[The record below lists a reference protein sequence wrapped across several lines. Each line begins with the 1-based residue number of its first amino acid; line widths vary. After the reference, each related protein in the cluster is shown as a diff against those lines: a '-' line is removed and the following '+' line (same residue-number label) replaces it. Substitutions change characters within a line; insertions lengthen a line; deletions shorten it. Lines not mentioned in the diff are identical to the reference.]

1 LTIRPASGILI
12 LIFQLLLK
20 NVRRN
25 AMGLKVTIEEAVRIG
40 DGVWQ
45 AALDPDETS
54 AFGDCKS
61 KIGPFS
67 ILLLESE
74 IHYDEKTK
82 RITFDPKSTRLINIG
97 STNKIF
103 LLSDSPS
110 KQKAFVATA
119 PKPDKK
125 PVKVRRISEKKPPV
139 KKPPAKDAGYKPS
152 QVIPPGDK
160 LFLIELPPDIRIFG
174 ELLLSKVRHH
184 FKGELHYEPRTG
196 KFDETPDIFWTVKI
210 QSHSHSLKITIRGA
224 PDIFKVPPKINLFRD
239 KFGYSAFGIS
249 NKSQIDGAVSLIKQA
264 SKN

>member
-1 LTIRPASGILI
+1 
-12 LIFQLLLK
+12 
-20 NVRRN
+20 
-25 AMGLKVTIEEAVRIG
+25 MGLKVTIEEAVRIG

-45 AALDPDETS
+45 AVLDPEETS

-74 IHYDEKTK
+74 IHFDEKTK

-97 STNKIF
+97 STNKLF
-103 LLSDSPS
+103 LLSDSQS
-110 KQKAFVATA
+110 EQKAFVTTA
-119 PKPDKK
+119 SKPEKK
-125 PVKVRRISEKKPPV
+125 PVMARRIIEKKPPV
-139 KKPPAKDAGYKPS
+139 KDTKYKPS
-152 QVIPPGDK
+152 QVVPPGDK
-160 LFLIELPPDIRIFG
+160 LFLIELPPDIRSFG
-174 ELLLSKVRHH
+174 EVLLSIVRRH

-210 QSHSHSLKITIRGA
+210 QSHSRSLKITVRGA

-239 KFGYSAFGIS
+239 KFGYSAFDIS
-249 NKSQIDGAVSLIKQA
+249 DKSQIDGAVSLIKQA

>member
-1 LTIRPASGILI
+1 
-12 LIFQLLLK
+12 
-20 NVRRN
+20 
-25 AMGLKVTIEEAVRIG
+25 MGLKVTIENVRRID
-40 DGVWQ
+40 DGVWK
-45 AALDPDETS
+45 ATLDPDETS

-74 IHYDEKTK
+74 IHFDEKTK

-119 PKPDKK
+119 PKPKQK
-125 PVKVRRISEKKPPV
+125 PVKAGRISEKKPP
-139 KKPPAKDAGYKPS
+139 AKDTEYKPS
-152 QVIPPGDK
+152 QVVPPGDK
-160 LFLIELPPDIRIFG
+160 LFLIELPPDIRSFG
-174 ELLLSKVRHH
+174 EVLLSAVRRH

-210 QSHSHSLKITIRGA
+210 QPHSRSLKITVRGA

-239 KFGYSAFGIS
+239 KFGYSAFEIS
-249 NKSQIDGAVSLIKQA
+249 NKSQIDSAVSLIKQA

>member
-1 LTIRPASGILI
+1 
-12 LIFQLLLK
+12 
-20 NVRRN
+20 
-25 AMGLKVTIEEAVRIG
+25 MGLKVTIEEAVRID
-40 DGVWQ
+40 DGVWK
-45 AALDPDETS
+45 AVLDPDETT

-74 IHYDEKTK
+74 IHFDEKTK

-110 KQKAFVATA
+110 EQKMSVTTA
-119 PKPDKK
+119 PKPEKK
-125 PVKVRRISEKKPPV
+125 PVKAKRIVEKKPP
-139 KKPPAKDAGYKPS
+139 KKDTGYKLS
-152 QVIPPGDK
+152 QVVPPGDK
-160 LFLIELPPDIRIFG
+160 LFLIELPPDIRTFG
-174 ELLLSKVRHH
+174 EVLLSMVRRQ

-239 KFGYSAFGIS
+239 KFGYSAFEIS

>member
-1 LTIRPASGILI
+1 
-12 LIFQLLLK
+12 
-20 NVRRN
+20 
-25 AMGLKVTIEEAVRIG
+25 MGLKVTIENVRRID
-40 DGVWQ
+40 DGVWK
-45 AALDPDETS
+45 ATLDPDETS

-74 IHYDEKTK
+74 IHFDEKTK

-119 PKPDKK
+119 PKPKQK
-125 PVKVRRISEKKPPV
+125 PVKAGRISEKKPPV
-139 KKPPAKDAGYKPS
+139 KNTQYKPS
-152 QVIPPGDK
+152 QIVPPGDK
-160 LFLIELPPDIRIFG
+160 LFLIELPPDIRSFG
-174 ELLLSKVRHH
+174 EVLLSAVRRH

-210 QSHSHSLKITIRGA
+210 QPHSRSLKITVRGA

-239 KFGYSAFGIS
+239 KFGYSAFEIS

>member
-1 LTIRPASGILI
+1 
-12 LIFQLLLK
+12 
-20 NVRRN
+20 
-25 AMGLKVTIEEAVRIG
+25 MGLKVTIEEAVRIG
-40 DGVWQ
+40 DGVWK
-45 AALDPDETS
+45 AVLDPEETT

-74 IHYDEKTK
+74 IHFDEKTK

-97 STNKIF
+97 STNKII

-110 KQKAFVATA
+110 GQKPFAVSS
-119 PKPDKK
+119 PKPEKK
-125 PVKVRRISEKKPPV
+125 PVKTKRTSEKKPPE
-139 KKPPAKDAGYKPS
+139 KHTQYRPS
-152 QVIPPGDK
+152 QIVPPGDK
-160 LFLIELPPDIRIFG
+160 LFLIELPPDIRSFG
-174 ELLLSKVRHH
+174 EVLLSAVRRH

-210 QSHSHSLKITIRGA
+210 QPHSRSLKITVRGA

-239 KFGYSAFGIS
+239 KFGYSAFDIS
-249 NKSQIDGAVSLIKQA
+249 KKEQIDGAVSLIKQA

>member
-1 LTIRPASGILI
+1 
-12 LIFQLLLK
+12 
-20 NVRRN
+20 
-25 AMGLKVTIEEAVRIG
+25 MGLKVTIEEAIRIG
-40 DGVWQ
+40 AGVWK

-74 IHYDEKTK
+74 IHFDEKNK

-110 KQKAFVATA
+110 GQKAFVTTA
-119 PKPDKK
+119 AKPHEK
-125 PVKVRRISEKKPPV
+125 PVQAGRISEI
-139 KKPPAKDAGYKPS
+139 KPPAKGAEYKPS
-152 QVIPPGDK
+152 PVVPPGDK
-160 LFLIELPPDIRIFG
+160 LFLIELPHDIRSFG
-174 ELLLSKVRHH
+174 EVLLSTVRRH

-210 QSHSHSLKITIRGA
+210 QPHSHSLKITVRGM
-224 PDIFKVPPKINLFRD
+224 PDTFKIPSAINLLRD
-239 KFGYSAFGIS
+239 KFGYSAFDIS
-249 NKSQIDGAVSLIKQA
+249 KKEQIDGAVSLIKQA

>member
-1 LTIRPASGILI
+1 
-12 LIFQLLLK
+12 
-20 NVRRN
+20 
-25 AMGLKVTIEEAVRIG
+25 MGLKVTIEEAVRIG
-40 DGVWQ
+40 DGVWK
-45 AALDPDETS
+45 AVLDPEETT

-82 RITFDPKSTRLINIG
+82 RITFDPKSTQLINIG

-110 KQKAFVATA
+110 KQKAFVGTA
-119 PKPDKK
+119 PKTEKK
-125 PVKVRRISEKKPPV
+125 PVKARQISEKKPSV
-139 KKPPAKDAGYKPS
+139 KKPPVKDTKYKPS

-160 LFLIELPPDIRIFG
+160 LFLIELPPDIRTLG
-174 ELLLSKVRHH
+174 EVLLSMVRRQ

-210 QSHSHSLKITIRGA
+210 QSHSRSLKITVRGA
-224 PDIFKVPPKINLFRD
+224 PDSFKVPPKINLFRD
-239 KFGYSAFGIS
+239 KFGYSAFEIS
-249 NKSQIDGAVSLIKQA
+249 NKSHIDGAVSLIKQA

>member
-1 LTIRPASGILI
+1 
-12 LIFQLLLK
+12 
-20 NVRRN
+20 
-25 AMGLKVTIEEAVRIG
+25 MGLKVTIEGARRI
-40 DGVWQ
+40 DNGVWK
-45 AALDPDETS
+45 AVLDPDETT

-74 IHYDEKTK
+74 IHFDEKTK

-110 KQKAFVATA
+110 EQKMSVTTA
-119 PKPDKK
+119 PKPKKK
-125 PVKVRRISEKKPPV
+125 PVKAKRIVEKKPP
-139 KKPPAKDAGYKPS
+139 KKDTGYKLS
-152 QVIPPGDK
+152 QVVPPGDK
-160 LFLIELPPDIRIFG
+160 LFLIELPLDIRTFG
-174 ELLLSKVRHH
+174 EVLLTMVRRQ

-210 QSHSHSLKITIRGA
+210 QSHSRSLKITIRGA

-239 KFGYSAFGIS
+239 KFGYSAFEIS
-249 NKSQIDGAVSLIKQA
+249 DKGQIDGAVSLIKQA